1 MLPQEQQKLDKLY
14 QSMVKALKRQG
25 MSDVTIDTYSRA
37 IIRIARYFDRCPDD
51 LGKQDLKDYF
61 DHFIT
66 IRSWSTVRADRCGLQ
81 FFWKYVLNKK
91 WKWVDIVKPPQI
103 RPIPDVL
110 TVAETEKVLNAVREL
125 RYRIFL
131 FALYSMVMRLG
142 ECLSLKV
149 SDIDSEK
156 MQVHIRNAKGRKD
169 RLVPLPM
176 ATLKALRFYWKTHRN
191 PVMIFPNLRGA
202 KKTIRNSVGHMH
214 YAGPQQ
220 ALKGALKDC
229 GISKRITIH
238 SLRHSF
244 ATHLVESGVQLRLI
258 QELLG
263 HEDPKTTLLYTKI
276 SEVSAQNRVKEVNN
290 LVNRIRLSFV
300 EK

>member
-1 MLPQEQQKLDKLY
+1 MLPQEQEKLDKLY

-110 TVAETEKVLNAVREL
+110 TVGETEKVINAVREL

-131 FALYSMVMRLG
+131 FTLYSMGMRLG

-149 SDIDSEK
+149 SDIDSQK
-156 MQVHIRNAKGRKD
+156 MQIHIRNGKGCKD
-169 RLVPLPM
+169 RLVPLPQ
-176 ATLKALRFYWKTHRN
+176 ATLKALRFYWKTHQN

-202 KKTIRNSVGHMH
+202 RQTIKKSAGHMH

-229 GISKRITIH
+229 GISKQKNH
-238 SLRHSF
+238 DSF
-244 ATHLVESGVQLRLI
+244 S
-258 QELLG
+258 
-263 HEDPKTTLLYTKI
+263 TTQFCN
-276 SEVSAQNRVKEVNN
+276 SSC
-290 LVNRIRLSFV
+290 
-300 EK
+300 